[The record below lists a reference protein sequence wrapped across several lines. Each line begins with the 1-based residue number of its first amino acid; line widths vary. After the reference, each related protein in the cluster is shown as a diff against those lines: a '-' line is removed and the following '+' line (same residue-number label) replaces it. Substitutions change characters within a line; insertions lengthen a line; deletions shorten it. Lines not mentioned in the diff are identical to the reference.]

1 MFRVLGNSAC
11 HCDGLTRR
19 GFLQTGVLGLG
30 GLTLPDLLRIRAQA
44 AKPIRDTAVILFWLS
59 GGPGHMETWDPKPG
73 ATTEYRGPLGAIRTA
88 VPGIQFGDL
97 FPGQARLMDKL
108 AVVRTV
114 NHGSGDHT
122 KSNHWMLTGHEGPAF
137 NAPDFKQQ
145 RRPSLGAVAARLRGP
160 NKPGMPAYAAVPH
173 LRGGTD
179 NFFHYSA
186 YLGGGANPFITES
199 DPNTPQ
205 FRVKNLSLPTDM
217 DFRRLESRRR
227 GAERGQPGPPGRRP
241 PTWPTWASI
250 TRRAFDLLTSKQVAS
265 AFDISAEPARCATT
279 MAGTPSA
286 RVPCWPGGWSRP
298 ASPSSPST
306 ASPGTITA
314 LRRS

>member
-160 NKPGMPAYAAVPH
+160 NKPGMPAYAAVPPSVAVPTTSFTT
-173 LRGGTD
+173 RPT
-179 NFFHYSA
+179 SA
-186 YLGGGANPFITES
+186 AGPIRS
-199 DPNTPQ
+199 SPNRT
-205 FRVKNLSLPTDM
+205 R
-217 DFRRLESRRR
+217 
-227 GAERGQPGPPGRRP
+227 
-241 PTWPTWASI
+241 
-250 TRRAFDLLTSKQVAS
+250 TRRNSAS
-265 AFDISAEPARCATT
+265 RTCRCRTTWISAAWKAAGRC
-279 MAGTPSA
+279 
-286 RVPCWPGGWSRP
+286 
-298 ASPSSPST
+298 
-306 ASPGTITA
+306 
-314 LRRS
+314 